1 MDQLR
6 PVSPRPELL
15 VSDRG
20 AVTED
25 PGNTQVGFRGSPL
38 GQERVVFA
46 LPTNGLGP
54 VQVSFGEHSVAG
66 DGARLADP
74 SGAVVG
80 VTSSVWVHRMV
91 SAPPTQ
97 DTRRF

>member
-20 AVTED
+20 ALTED

-46 LPTNGLGP
+46 LPTNGFGP
-54 VQVSFGEHSVAG
+54 VQVSFDETVQS
-66 DGARLADP
+66 DGALLADP